1 MVEMNK
7 NYWQERQHKR
17 EAKAYSKILDVEKEY
32 KEALERA
39 KININKQISHIG
51 TTYMKDN
58 QLSYAEAMKQLK
70 GAEYKVW
77 RKELHEYMQEW
88 KKLEKE
94 APLEAKKLWLEIE
107 TLSARS
113 RISHLDT
120 IRAQIDIELSK
131 VSTEAVESTR
141 KTLYG
146 VYGDTYKE
154 VVGDLGVKSMFS
166 NEIAKAVIDRPWSG
180 ANYSSRLWGNSERLA
195 RVLKQEVT
203 TGMIQ
208 GINLKTMGKRISDKI
223 EGAKKNDVERLLRTE
238 VNYTLNQ
245 ATLDGYKDAKVE
257 KYEFDATLDSR
268 TSQICAEL
276 NGEVFEVN
284 KAAVGVNY
292 PPMHPRCF
300 DKKTEIFTNNGWKLF
315 ENLSHNDLVYTINR
329 ETLIP
334 KWQKPINYV
343 SYHYKGKMLSFS
355 GNSFD
360 LVVTPNHNMLVQ
372 NMDSSVKDR
381 SWKLK
386 QANKIGRKS
395 KHRFLS
401 GCIWTGKKKKF
412 EILAGKK
419 VEIETYLKFMA
430 YWLADGSC
438 TADRGSYNVK
448 IAQNDNEWMYEELK
462 KLPFKIYKC
471 KESLM
476 IRDKE
481 LGEELKQYGKC
492 TEKYIPDNIKDMNS
506 ELIRIF
512 LLAYS
517 KTDGTLKKGKFWKH
531 YQFRDSIC
539 FFTTSNKLSGDLGE
553 LILKAGGRP
562 SYYLEKC
569 KGKKVFFRN
578 GCYALNENLWRI
590 SWNTR
595 IHSWI
600 SNLSVENID
609 YDDYVYCVEVEKYNT
624 ILVRRNGKVTWS
636 GNCRSTTSPIIDYE
650 VLGKRLREE
659 KEQKEI
665 VSESSFSKQVKES
678 IEKELGKL
686 NTDSVIL
693 RKERLQHIEE
703 RHPEAVEIIK
713 NNFDKI
719 IENPDYVLKDG
730 KNENTILLIRELESK
745 AYNTV
750 IKISVKENTE
760 LKNSTLTFYKIRDR
774 EVRRLCNISKVILTK
789 K

>member
-1 MVEMNK
+1 MNK

-760 LKNSTLTFYKIRDR
+760 LKNSILTFYKIRDR
-774 EVRRLCNISKVILTK
+774 EVRRLCNISKVVMR
-789 K
+789 